1 MRFSPFGLA
10 ALTAS
15 AALALANPTKAQAE
29 LAPEATSLSDSAT
42 GEASSPAAETASG
55 AAAFGSLTSGQVE
68 SIMPAGPNNQ
78 PASAPA
84 GPEAAPAALP
94 QASIQFGQADLP
106 TGLLAPVA
114 PNPTPIA
121 QAAAADASRDGAD
134 PQFSFSSASSPLN
147 LQSER
152 MTAQSDPSA
161 SPAEPS
167 LTEPLPGEPS
177 PEQSPEQSPNG
188 QSPNGQSPNGQS
200 PEQIAPESS
209 PASPPAATP
218 TAEPRVLVSEV
229 VVTGATT
236 PELEA
241 EVYNAIRT
249 LPGRTTTRSQLQE
262 DINSV
267 FATGFFS
274 NVQAI
279 PEDTPLGVRV
289 TFAVTSNPTLSSVV
303 LRGSLLSQPDEEG
316 NLPLL
321 EYRDSQVTLP
331 EAVDQI
337 FATQRGQTANLRALQ
352 IGIEQLNKL
361 YQDNGYVLA
370 QVISAP
376 EIDPQTGVATL
387 DVAEG
392 EIENIDIRFLNKDGE
407 AVNEDGEPIRG
418 RTRPFIITREFQS
431 EPGDVFNQNQI
442 QRDLQRA
449 FGLGIFEDL
458 NIALNPGQDPRK
470 VNVVINTTERRTG
483 SLAASAGV
491 SSTSGLFGAVSL
503 QEQNLGGNNQRLNA
517 EIQVGQRDILFDLSF
532 TDPWIA
538 TDPYR
543 TSYTVNAF
551 GRQSISL
558 VFDGGKEEITLPNG
572 DRPRIRRFGGGVSF
586 TRPLEND
593 WRASLGLQFQNISVR
608 DNDGTISPRDE
619 FGNLL
624 SFSRTG
630 TDNVAT
636 VQFSASQDR
645 RNDPAQTT
653 SGSVLRLSTEQA
665 LGIDSIFYNRL
676 RGSYSYYIPVRL
688 IRFTEGCQKADP
700 SPSECPQTLAFNA
713 QGGTILGDF
722 PPYEAFSLGGTDSV
736 RGYDAGELGSGK
748 SYLQGTIEYRFP
760 VFNIVSG
767 ALFLDAGS
775 DIGSG
780 SQVQGDPAGIRE
792 KPGSGFGYG
801 VGIRVQS
808 PLGQIRVDYAI
819 NDDGENRIHFG
830 IGERF

>member
-1 MRFSPFGLA
+1 M
-10 ALTAS
+10 
-15 AALALANPTKAQAE
+15 
-29 LAPEATSLSDSAT
+29 
-42 GEASSPAAETASG
+42 
-55 AAAFGSLTSGQVE
+55 
-68 SIMPAGPNNQ
+68 
-78 PASAPA
+78 
-84 GPEAAPAALP
+84 
-94 QASIQFGQADLP
+94 
-106 TGLLAPVA
+106 
-114 PNPTPIA
+114 
-121 QAAAADASRDGAD
+121 
-134 PQFSFSSASSPLN
+134 
-147 LQSER
+147 
-152 MTAQSDPSA
+152 
-161 SPAEPS
+161 
-167 LTEPLPGEPS
+167 
-177 PEQSPEQSPNG
+177 
-188 QSPNGQSPNGQS
+188 
-200 PEQIAPESS
+200 
-209 PASPPAATP
+209 
-218 TAEPRVLVSEV
+218 LVSEV
-229 VVTGATT
+229 RVTGADT
-236 PELEA
+236 PELEQ

-262 DINSV
+262 DINAV

-274 NVQAI
+274 NVQAL

-289 TFAVTSNPTLSSVV
+289 TFAVESNPKLQSVT
-303 LRGSLLSQPDEEG
+303 LRGSLLTQPGPNNEPPPTLDYKGEQ
-316 NLPLL
+316 LPL
-321 EYRDSQVTLP
+321 Q
-331 EAVDQI
+331 EAVNRIFSTQI
-337 FATQRGQTANLRALQ
+337 GQTANLRALQ

-361 YQDNGYVLA
+361 YQDNGYALA

-376 EIDPQTGVATL
+376 EIDRQTGAAVL
-387 DVAEG
+387 EVAEG
-392 EIENIDIRFLNKDGE
+392 EIEEITIRFLNKDGE
-407 AVNEDGEPIRG
+407 AVNKDGEPIRG

-431 EPGDVFNQNQI
+431 KPGQVFNQNQI

-470 VNVVINTTERRTG
+470 VNVVVNTTERRTG
-483 SLAASAGV
+483 SIAASVGV

-517 EIQVGQRDILFDLSF
+517 EAQLGQRDILFDLSF

-538 TDPYR
+538 TDPHR

-558 VFDGGKEEITLPNG
+558 VFDGGKNTVTLPNG

-586 TRPLEND
+586 TRPLRND
-593 WRASLGLQFQNISVR
+593 WRASLGLQFQNITVR
-608 DNDGTISPRDE
+608 DLDGAISPRDE

-624 SFSRTG
+624 SYSRSG
-630 TDNVAT
+630 TDNIAT

-653 SGSVLRLSTEQA
+653 SGSVLRLSTEQS
-665 LGIDSIFYNRL
+665 LGLSSLFYNRL

-688 IRFTEGCQKADP
+688 IRFTSGCQKDRP
-700 SPSECPQTLAFNA
+700 SPSECPQTLAFNV
-713 QGGTILGDF
+713 QGGTIFGDF

-736 RGYDAGELGSGK
+736 RGYDSGELGSGK

-760 VFNIVSG
+760 VFSIVSG

-775 DIGSG
+775 DLGTG

-819 NDDGENRIHFG
+819 NNDGESRIHFG